1 MKKQHS
7 FGAYILIGI
16 GIFFLLRQ
24 LKVPIFTNF
33 YSWQTI
39 VIIIGLALLIHSY
52 KSKNYQNVFS
62 GVVILG
68 IGIHFHGLE
77 HYSFWIDHWA
87 VYILIIGIAFL
98 IKYMKTKNGFLYG
111 IILTGLA
118 LLLLFPINLPNW
130 LNWIYILLDFVERFW
145 AIILIVAGIYLLRR
159 GK

>member
-7 FGAYILIGI
+7 IGAYILIGI

-52 KSKNYQNVFS
+52 KTKSYQNIFS
-62 GVVILG
+62 AIVILG
-68 IGIHFHGLE
+68 IGIHFHGLQ
-77 HYSFWIDHWA
+77 HYSYWIDHWA

-98 IKYMKTKNGFLYG
+98 IRYTKTKDGFLYG
-111 IILTGLA
+111 IFLTGLA
-118 LLLLFPINLPNW
+118 LLLIFPINLPNW
-130 LNWIYILLDFVERFW
+130 LNWIYILLGFVERFW
-145 AIILIVAGIYLLRR
+145 AIILIVVGIYLLRR